1 MQKSYKSFWRL
12 FSDQLSSTV
21 IQSFQDWGK
30 KYRWQGLLCL
40 KTFRGLVHHQFYL
53 NSSTWP
59 AKCSTNRATILF
71 YFPLV
76 YPHSTCRAVPS
87 VFHSSATCLFRCC
100 SFPKNALPFSLLLQT
115 TSSLQI
121 PPSTSSRKAIFSIK
135 STQLFTQFNTW
146 KYMYQ
151 GISW

>member
-12 FSDQLSSTV
+12 FSNQLSSTV
-21 IQSFQDWGK
+21 TQSLQYWGK

-71 YFPLV
+71 YFPL
-76 YPHSTCRAVPS
+76 ST
-87 VFHSSATCLFRCC
+87 FNMQGSSL
-100 SFPKNALPFSLLLQT
+100 SFPFFCHLPFQMLFLPQERPS
-115 TSSLQI
+115 I
-121 PPSTSSRKAIFSIK
+121 FPSTSNHFQPPNPTIYLLPKGY
-135 STQLFTQFNTW
+135 LLN
-146 KYMYQ
+146 
-151 GISW
+151 